1 MDMGDPILGEHYI
14 IFMSLHAPYS
24 VIGKKMLEVGDPILL
39 EHTSFLRFHMLHV
52 QYLAKIVRH
61 GDPILLKHR
70 SFLHF
75 HIHHIQWSVKKC
87 QTWESQILGGSTSL
101 LHPIFQKTLHAHSGC
116 LRPPPCQ
123 PAFGWHRG
131 SFTFYVD
138 KILGFFYPSL
148 TLRRQFI
155 Y

>member
-87 QTWESQILGGSTSL
+87 QTWESQILGG
-101 LHPIFQKTLHAHSGC
+101 LHHFYIQYFRKRFMPTPVAFGHLHAS
-116 LRPPPCQ
+116 RPL
-123 PAFGWHRG
+123 AG
-131 SFTFYVD
+131 SVRSVNMFLSIFA
-138 KILGFFYPSL
+138 
-148 TLRRQFI
+148 
-155 Y
+155 